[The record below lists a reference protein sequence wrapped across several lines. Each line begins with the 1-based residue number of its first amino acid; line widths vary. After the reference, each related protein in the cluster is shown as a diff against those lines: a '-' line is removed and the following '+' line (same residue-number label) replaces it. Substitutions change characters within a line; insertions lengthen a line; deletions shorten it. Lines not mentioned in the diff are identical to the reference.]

1 MIALVKPAL
10 LIFVFVILIGCSDT
24 SPSAPAALA
33 PAGSPP
39 TTASPAVAPLPS
51 ALHIFVIVMEN
62 KSYSEVIGNPAARYE
77 NELVASYGLATRYY
91 AVAHPSLPN
100 YLALLAGDTLG
111 VRSDCVDCFQDA
123 PNLVDELE
131 AAGHTWR
138 AYMEDLPAPCST
150 VTSAGRYD
158 VKHDPFLYFRDI
170 RDRPQRCRNVVPLAA
185 ISRDLSS
192 GDIADFVWI
201 TPNENHNSHD
211 APVETGDDWLRDFVP
226 QILLSPAWMQGGLL
240 FITWDEGNDDGGC
253 CGQSGG
259 GHIPLLVIAP
269 GMHPG
274 TRTASPFDHYGL
286 LGAIEDLW
294 QLPPLGRS
302 SRASS
307 RWLAE
312 LFQLP

>member
-1 MIALVKPAL
+1 MQWVKLTSLSLVFAILSGCADASRPA
-10 LIFVFVILIGCSDT
+10 T
-24 SPSAPAALA
+24 STFAIPRLPPSPTVLAGAPLA
-33 PAGSPP
+33 P
-39 TTASPAVAPLPS
+39 VH
-51 ALHIFVIVMEN
+51 HIFVIVMEN

-192 GDIADFVWI
+192 GDMADFVWI

-226 QILLSPAWMQGGLL
+226 QILGSPAWMQGGLL

-259 GHIPLLVIAP
+259 GHVPLVVIAP
-269 GMHPG
+269 GMRPG
-274 TRTASPFDHYGL
+274 ARTASPFDHYGL
-286 LGAIEDLW
+286 LRAIEDLW
-294 QLPPLGRS
+294 QLPPLGHS

-307 RWLAE
+307 TWLAD
-312 LFQLP
+312 LLRP

>member
-1 MIALVKPAL
+1 MQWVKLTSLSLVFAILSGCADASRPA
-10 LIFVFVILIGCSDT
+10 T
-24 SPSAPAALA
+24 STFAIPRLPPSPTVLAGAPLA
-33 PAGSPP
+33 P
-39 TTASPAVAPLPS
+39 VH
-51 ALHIFVIVMEN
+51 HIFVIVMEN

-77 NELVASYGLATRYY
+77 NELAASYGLANRYY

-111 VRSDCVDCFQDA
+111 VRSDCVDCLQDA

-192 GDIADFVWI
+192 GDMADFVWI

-211 APVETGDDWLRDFVP
+211 GPVETGDDWLRDFVP

>member
-1 MIALVKPAL
+1 V
-10 LIFVFVILIGCSDT
+10 
-24 SPSAPAALA
+24 LA
-33 PAGSPP
+33 G
-39 TTASPAVAPLPS
+39 APLPS
-51 ALHIFVIVMEN
+51 ALHIFIIVMEN
-62 KSYSEVIGNPAARYE
+62 KSFSEVIGNPAARYE
-77 NELVASYGLATRYY
+77 NELAASYGLATRYY

-192 GDIADFVWI
+192 GDMADFVWI
-201 TPNENHNSHD
+201 TPNENHNTHD

-226 QILLSPAWMQGGLL
+226 QILGSPAWMQGGLL

-259 GHIPLLVIAP
+259 GHVPLVVIAP
-269 GMHPG
+269 GMRPG
-274 TRTASPFDHYGL
+274 ARTASPFDHYGL
-286 LGAIEDLW
+286 LRAIEDLW
-294 QLPPLGRS
+294 QLPPLGHS

-307 RWLAE
+307 TWLAD
-312 LFQLP
+312 LLRP